1 MHTLTATAT
10 HGKRPNIHVLY
21 VPHINKRKISVA
33 LAPLPLE
40 AGFEPTDHDFVVDP
54 IFHSEMLQHDR
65 RVRRWTIPFTESL
78 P

>member
-1 MHTLTATAT
+1 MHTLTATVT
-10 HGKRPNIHVLY
+10 HGKRPNIH
-21 VPHINKRKISVA
+21 KRKISVA

-40 AGFEPTDHDFVVDP
+40 AGFDLTDHDFVVDP